1 VRLELMMSQD
11 LLFWSISAYH
21 GRSRSPPYVAPRR
34 TLGSNHFED
43 AMSKTTPR
51 GRLIGKRKARRV
63 IPRAKISRPQGNT
76 AAVRKRLKKIAGLVR
91 ADRAKEA
98 RQGA

>member
-1 VRLELMMSQD
+1 
-11 LLFWSISAYH
+11 
-21 GRSRSPPYVAPRR
+21 
-34 TLGSNHFED
+34 
-43 AMSKTTPR
+43 MSKTTPR